1 MARERSDQKAD
12 RLLLAGKVR
21 VVHAVGRDVRVVVEG
36 DHDTY
41 FVEHHAGQ
49 WSCSCASWRCCS
61 HRIAARTVTAPVV
74 GPWVVNPELQIAM
87 GDERRPA

>member
-1 MARERSDQKAD
+1 MPREDAALKAH

-41 FVEHHAGQ
+41 VVEHTTGG
-49 WSCSCASWRCCS
+49 WTCPCPSWRTCS
-61 HRIAARTVTAPVV
+61 HQIAPRTVTAPVV
-74 GPWVVNPELQIAM
+74 GPWVANPELQVAM